1 MAFVQ
6 LYLES
11 IQDLL
16 EIESKDI
23 RIREDP
29 EKGVFLEGIQWFK
42 CNSPEEC
49 SQIFHKGELNR
60 NTQCTKMNAHSS
72 RSHAILIMKIE
83 KSVKITNPKNI
94 KNIKNNDRLLTC
106 SYLHLV
112 DLAGSERVRK
122 TGATD
127 MRLEEAKKINL
138 SLLCLGNV
146 IASLTNPN
154 ASHISYRDSKLTRI
168 LKESLGGNA
177 KTSLIVT
184 VSPSSYNTEE
194 TMSSLYFALR
204 AMKVQNKPIINKTV
218 DYQALC
224 VKLQDDLDKLNDDY
238 AKLKIEYDKVY
249 SELEKYKKGEKY
261 FELQKNLGIS
271 NDLSLQLNQTENS
284 NRISEDVNLN
294 NTNSTNSNTI
304 TLQNSKQNN
313 KEKSNVI
320 KNINT
325 INNIG
330 NRTNI
335 NYIGSKNNNNNNT
348 AKINKN
354 NIKII
359 TNVDPKTGMNNELLN
374 NNEIENINGN
384 NNNINKNVNNTNINT
399 NNNNNNSINN
409 NSNNNINNNANSN
422 NNNNNNNNNKNNINN
437 NNQIKKIKQ
446 FYEKLMK
453 NKTEEYELM
462 IKKVDDMVYKKESE
476 IEQLKSQI
484 NSLNDKI
491 MKQKE
496 DLDDMSKEKE
506 DLQNSVSTL
515 SAQVE
520 EQKNLLKNDKSEK
533 EYKALIEM
541 LNDNIASLEKKI
553 IKLEDTST
561 FSETSKEKIVNSLD
575 YKVNEFQSQIN
586 NLTQKKNN
594 SIIKKAQ
601 NEIKINLISREK
613 NIDYKTNEKINEEI
627 TQIQKENFDLLVD
640 QESITKKVEVIE
652 SQINSTKKINKNL
665 KNLLEKYNK
674 KNKAELIMSLAKKEI
689 DTIILNESIR
699 TYDSILMNVIELQY
713 DDKFNLYKVEN
724 DMNNLINKSSLLLN
738 NYLNYIN
745 KLDDINK
752 ELEVIINEPD
762 NFDKLNQM
770 RENIENL
777 LEESEEINNIT
788 KSYNLYTNTNL
799 NNISYDKCPIC
810 LENIISNMNENFS
823 ILIDTYNVTN
833 SNICQMI
840 SLMEESNCY
849 KKKFISNLS
858 SFVQEN
864 VKDAFIK
871 QNILYKLN
879 ELLKAKV
886 DEKEYN
892 NKFEEIIRELFKKI
906 TLNLN
911 EKDKENKL
919 LTQRI
924 NQYSKQIDENIKK
937 VNINTKSNTNRNNMT
952 INATDNEVNKL
963 KLKILNQQRTISNTR
978 SNIEKVN
985 SSIDKVNDLI
995 KSTNFN
1001 TNQVDSS
1008 KITDTL
1014 NECKNI
1020 VQKLSKGLNTEGN
1033 KIITSNLKK
1042 GNNKISIKKL
1052 QKENC
1057 GNTKNIKDDKKV
1069 SQNLFKQ
1076 YFINLSKFSKTMI
1089 DYTLNGDEED
1099 DKNN

>member
-16 EIESKDI
+16 EIESRDI

-60 NTQCTKMNAHSS
+60 NTECTKMNAHSS

-154 ASHISYRDSKLTRI
+154 TSHISYRDSKLTRI

-284 NRISEDVNLN
+284 NKMAEDINLN
-294 NTNSTNSNTI
+294 NSNSTNSKTNTM
-304 TLQNSKQNN
+304 QSSKLNN
-313 KEKSNVI
+313 KEKNNII

-335 NYIGSKNNNNNNT
+335 NYIGNKNNNNNNT

-359 TNVDPKTGMNNELLN
+359 TNVDPKAGMNNELANN
-374 NNEIENINGN
+374 NNELDNL
-384 NNNINKNVNNTNINT
+384 NTNDKNK
-399 NNNNNNSINN
+399 
-409 NSNNNINNNANSN
+409 NINNNANSN
-422 NNNNNNNNNKNNINN
+422 ENNNNKNNNSNNINNNINNNNNNHINN

-453 NKTEEYELM
+453 NKTEEYEMM

-520 EQKNLLKNDKSEK
+520 EQKKLLKNDKSEK
-533 EYKALIEM
+533 EYKAIIEM

-613 NIDYKTNEKINEEI
+613 NIDYKTNEKINKEI
-627 TQIQKENFDLLVD
+627 TEIQKENFDLLVD

-689 DTIILNESIR
+689 DTIILNESVR

-849 KKKFISNLS
+849 KRKFITNLS

-924 NQYSKQIDENIKK
+924 NQYSKQIDDNIKK
-937 VNINTKSNTNRNNMT
+937 INVNNKNNTNRNNMT
-952 INATDNEVNKL
+952 ITTTDNEVNKL

-1001 TNQVDSS
+1001 SNQVDSS

-1020 VQKLSKGLNTEGN
+1020 VQKLSKGLNPEGN
-1033 KIITSNLKK
+1033 KITTTNLKK
-1042 GNNKISIKKL
+1042 GNSKIKINKI
-1052 QKENC
+1052 QKENR
-1057 GNTKNIKDDKKV
+1057 GNIKNIKDDKKLP
-1069 SQNLFKQ
+1069 QNLFKQ
-1076 YFINLSKFSKTMI
+1076 YFINLSKFSKTI
-1089 DYTLNGDEED
+1089 TDYTLNDDED
-1099 DKNN
+1099 DNNA